1 MLVRHLFKGDRKG
14 DVMEHDKDIESYQ
27 KELAAERAEV
37 EKFRERGNVS
47 EENRQLNIER
57 IRAEKFREWD
67 WTELNLYLRYDY
79 WKATDGLAVL
89 AGCRYPYGGDTM
101 LDYDEPVHRDCPSHG
116 ELCADRY
123 AQLCGIWERSKLS
136 DNEERHGGN
145 CDIFDREYSPVYFI
159 EWALSKKLRIDWL
172 DWAIERGLYIPI
184 KKAEATIKKIDL
196 IDLISLSKIIVEQ
209 ESMAIGEAFHYV
221 YTILK
226 KNADKIKLFDTSP
239 ATLPQEI
246 KDADNILQ
254 EVWNTN
260 WWRDEKLETASF
272 NAFAPSVHEVAI
284 LKTEASK
291 AFTIPF
297 DVFAHGL
304 CNTLQV
310 VEQPAQS
317 TGTNKIAPAD
327 NAAPLAFDQASATYP
342 PELDIAVQ
350 AWRAVSTTEGKGKP
364 KARIKAWLDTNTKLS
379 NEAKERIAIVTNWE
393 KTGGATRT
401 E

>member
-1 MLVRHLFKGDRKG
+1 MSGNKK
-14 DVMEHDKDIESYQ
+14 EIEDHQ
-27 KELAAERAEV
+27 KILASERAEV
-37 EKFRERGNVS
+37 EKLKDRDKLS

-67 WTELNLYLRYDY
+67 WTELKLYLRYDY
-79 WKATDGLAVL
+79 WKASDGLAVL

-101 LDYDEPVHRDCPSHG
+101 LDYDEPQHRDCPSHG
-116 ELCADRY
+116 ELCANRY
-123 AQLCGIWERSKLS
+123 AQLCGVWERSKLS
-136 DNEERHGGN
+136 IKEERYAG
-145 CDIFDREYSPVYFI
+145 CSSIFDHEYSPTYYI
-159 EWALSKKLRIDWL
+159 EWALSKKLNIDWL
-172 DWAIERGLYIPI
+172 DWAIERGLYTPI
-184 KKAEATIKKIDL
+184 KKAEEVIKKIDL
-196 IDLISLSKIIVEQ
+196 IDLISLTKIIVGQ
-209 ESMAIGEAFHYV
+209 ESMATGEAFHYI
-221 YTILK
+221 YNILK

-284 LKTEASK
+284 LKTDAIK

-297 DVFAHGL
+297 DVFANGL

-310 VEQPAQS
+310 IEQLAQT

-327 NAAPLAFDQASATYP
+327 NAAPLAFDKASATYP
-342 PELDIAVQ
+342 PELDIALQ

-379 NEAKERIAIVTNWE
+379 NEAKERIAIVANWE
-393 KTGGATRT
+393 KTGGSTRT
-401 E
+401 D